1 MSATLGG
8 LLKDY
13 RLQKN
18 ISQLEISF
26 AVGWKEPSRLSRIEQ
41 GRVGRPKRVLLE
53 KIMDSMKLSQ
63 EERNRLLLT
72 GGYMPTDEEVED
84 IRNKVKKTLDEWK
97 YPAVVLDFTWRI
109 VSQNREMI

>member
-1 MSATLGG
+1 MFATLGG

-72 GGYMPTDEEVED
+72 GGYLPTDEEVENLRAR
-84 IRNKVKKTLDEWK
+84 IKTMVDQWQ
-97 YPAVVLDFTWRI
+97 YPASVMDFTWR
-109 VSQNREMI
+109 